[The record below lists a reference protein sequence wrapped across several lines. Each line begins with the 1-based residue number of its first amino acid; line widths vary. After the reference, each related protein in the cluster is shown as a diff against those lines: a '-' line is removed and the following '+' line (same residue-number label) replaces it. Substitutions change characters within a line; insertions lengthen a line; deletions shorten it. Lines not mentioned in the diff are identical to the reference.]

1 MELYYLKDSFKLT
14 QSIVPLLPE
23 NSLSN
28 KYALQQDMLL
38 NSDTYSHISSQYYI
52 LSNTRKN

>member
-1 MELYYLKDSFKLT
+1 MELYYLKDFFKLT

-28 KYALQQDMLL
+28 KYAL
-38 NSDTYSHISSQYYI
+38 
-52 LSNTRKN
+52 